1 MYYGSPGAILNLLVS
16 AFVVLGMKYLNKR
29 LIIPG
34 VLTGVVLVAT
44 LFAIFSDREVDNKQ
58 ITVIEDGSFSVWSVY
73 AGKVEARSA
82 VTIMSKF
89 DGMATI
95 VDLVTAGKK
104 ISRGDLLVRLDS
116 TKLERELLKL
126 ENEYALAKT
135 DKESLVKARIPLDI
149 RGKEVELLN
158 VQGEL
163 DAESQYLKNN
173 LKLAREDLI
182 SVDEVKQ
189 LQRKVDKLKSR
200 FESLEIELDLT
211 RKYLNPLAIEQA
223 NSKLSAAEQALVHT
237 KRQLQNSVIRAPGD
251 GVVVYKPLNISGE
264 FRAVRIGDSVFANQ
278 IIMVL
283 PDLSDLLIHIEVPES
298 ELSAVKEGNEV
309 IVRPLAYRE
318 LALKGKVEHISSVA
332 QSVSGRPTWQRYFHV
347 TIGLNDADARLRPG
361 MSVTAH
367 ILSYQRTQTTLVPRR
382 AVVWVDGKP
391 RVEVQ
396 RGFSFIQREIRVGL
410 ANNTH
415 YEVIE
420 GLESGDTVTIK

>member
-1 MYYGSPGAILNLLVS
+1 
-16 AFVVLGMKYLNKR
+16 MKDLNKR
-29 LIIPG
+29 LIIPV
-34 VLTGVVLVAT
+34 VLSGVVLAAT
-44 LFAIFSDREVDNKQ
+44 LFAILFDRDTDKKQ
-58 ITVIEDGSFSVWSVY
+58 TTVIEDGPFSVWSVY

-95 VDLVTAGKK
+95 VDLAAAGEK
-104 ISRGDLLVRLDS
+104 ISKGDLLVRLDS

-135 DKESLVKARIPLDI
+135 DIESLVNARIPLDI
-149 RGKEVELLN
+149 REKEVELLK

-163 DAESQYLKNN
+163 DAEGQYLKNN
-173 LKLAREDLI
+173 LKLAEEDLI
-182 SVDEVKQ
+182 SVDEVKKQ
-189 LQRKVDKLKSR
+189 QRKVDKLKSR
-200 FESLEIELDLT
+200 LEYLEIELDLT

-223 NSKLSAAEQALVHT
+223 NSKLSAAEQALAHT
-237 KRQLQNSVIRAPGD
+237 KRQLKNTVIRAPRE

-264 FRAVRIGDSVFANQ
+264 FRTIRIGDSVFANQ

-283 PDLSDLLIHIEVPES
+283 PDLSDLVTHIEVPEA

-318 LALKGKVEHISSVA
+318 LALKGIVEHISSVA
-332 QSVSGRPTWQRYFHV
+332 QSVSSRPTWQRFFHV
-347 TIGLNDADARLRPG
+347 TIGLNDVDARIRPG
-361 MSVTAH
+361 MSATAH
-367 ILSYQRTQTTLVPRR
+367 ILSYDRTKATQVPRR
-382 AVVWVDGKP
+382 AVLWVAGKP
-391 RVEVQ
+391 MVEVQ
-396 RGFSFIQREIRVGL
+396 QGFSFIQREIRVGL

-420 GLESGDTVTIK
+420 GLESGDTVSIK